1 MAEKEPGQFDWGE
14 YDRQFEAVHRAGME
28 IMPIL
33 LRYYPAYERDWAGK
47 TDQIQQ
53 PPYDMDKWGAFVQTT
68 AGHYRGRVKVWEV
81 WNEPWYS
88 LAADYYAKLL
98 KVTYDNIRAAD
109 PDAVVVG
116 FGGSGPDYIRKGFEA
131 GSVKC
136 MDVISVHSYSEL
148 TRPFERMANL
158 AAEVNDEAGKFG
170 STKRVWHTEQG
181 SGADGM
187 GYLAS
192 AQTEEQCAVNL
203 VQGYL
208 SALATGAEKFFW
220 FSAQTTPRYGWAVFY
235 EDYVPRPRLV
245 ALNGLARVLKGRRV
259 TGRTELGDGKVACVL
274 MDGKAGAAAALWNL
288 DDAMT
293 VRLPPAS
300 RATWADM
307 LGNPMQ
313 PENPETPM
321 ELRLGRPVYVLTDSP
336 GVEQLA
342 EVLKRAEVNLRT
354 PVEAAATLAADGKL
368 QIALRSESARNLDL
382 RVSVRAPDLFAQAV
396 EPVVIAD
403 LAPQETRTITFELAT
418 RPAAGAEVPVTVEA
432 ELGSHGVRRITS
444 TQTIRF

>member
-1 MAEKEPGQFDWGE
+1 M
-14 YDRQFEAVHRAGME
+14 H
-28 IMPIL
+28 
-33 LRYYPAYERDWAGK
+33 GK

-53 PPYDMDKWGAFVQTT
+53 PPYDLDKWGLYVQTT

-98 KVTYDNIRAAD
+98 KVTYDNVRAAD

-136 MDVISVHSYSEL
+136 MEVISVHSYAEL
-148 TRPFERMANL
+148 TRPFERMADL
-158 AAEVNDEAGKFG
+158 AAAVNDEAVKFG

-181 SGADGM
+181 SGADGI
-187 GYLAS
+187 GYVAS

-220 FSAQTTPRYGWAVFY
+220 FSAQTTPRYGWGVFY

-259 TGRTELGDGKVACVL
+259 TGRTALGDGKVACVL
-274 MDGKAGAAAALWNL
+274 MDGEAGAAAALWNL

-293 VRLPPAS
+293 VRLPAGTQVT
-300 RATWADM
+300 RADM
-307 LGNPMQ
+307 LGNPM
-313 PENPETPM
+313 ETADTESPID
-321 ELRLGRPVYVLTDSP
+321 LRLGRPVYVLTDRP

-342 EVLKRAEVNLRT
+342 EALRQAEVNLRT
-354 PVEAAATLAADGKL
+354 PVEVVASRTADGKL
-368 QIALRSESARNLDL
+368 EIALRSESAGNLDL

-403 LAPQETRTITFELAT
+403 LAPQETRTIAFELAR
-418 RPAAGAEVPVTVEA
+418 RPAAGTEVPVTVDIEF
-432 ELGSHGVRRITS
+432 GSHGVRTITS
-444 TQTIRF
+444 RQTIRF